1 MWSPPCECGT
11 RIRGLNTAILRE
23 DNSYIRFP
31 TLGGRA
37 TPRRRPPVDNCG
49 SMLPVETERD
59 MVQRSNSQP
68 YQASTSG
75 LFMEEAE
82 APVRHF
88 LLPPPIRDGPG
99 HEEDRRVPV
108 MQKVP
113 SLSDLS
119 DSGLGKLRPLIL

>member
-1 MWSPPCECGT
+1 MTGKTMIPADSENE
-11 RIRGLNTAILRE
+11 L
-23 DNSYIRFP
+23 
-31 TLGGRA
+31 
-37 TPRRRPPVDNCG
+37 VH
-49 SMLPVETERD
+49 
-59 MVQRSNSQP
+59 RSVSQT
-68 YQASTSG
+68 YQPSTSG
-75 LFMEEAE
+75 LFAEEAE

-119 DSGLGKLRPLIL
+119 DSGL